1 MSHKVIILAGGFGT
15 RMSEETVLRPKPM
28 VEIGGFPILLHIMRI
43 FNAQIKCEFFVATG
57 YKSEVI
63 ESYLSSEEFAREKI
77 IASALFTGNETAT
90 AGRIKIIMDLYP
102 EDSFFFTYGDGVAN
116 IDLIALL
123 KFHQDHSKIATVTA
137 VRPVARYGRL
147 EISDG
152 LVTDFA
158 EKSQTK
164 EGWINGGFFIL
175 NPEVKHFIKSNSEMF
190 EQEPM
195 SRLTQSS
202 QLMAFEHNGFW
213 QPMDTLREK
222 IELDKLA
229 SSLYIPWTVFN
240 S

>member
-77 IASALFTGNETAT
+77 IASALFTGDETAT

-102 EDSFFFTYGDGVAN
+102 EDSFFCTYGDGVAN
-116 IDLIALL
+116 IDIIALL
-123 KFHQDHSKIATVTA
+123 KFHKYHSKIATVTA

-175 NPEVKHFIKSNSEMF
+175 NPEVKHFINSNSEMF

-229 SSLYIPWTVFN
+229 SSSYIPWTVFN

>member
-116 IDLIALL
+116 IDIIALL